1 MGLPLELLMTRGS
14 LELEVCSVTV
24 FSSPLIDLP
33 GFFDIFKS
41 QKVKS
46 PSYIEVKM
54 AREGFYPIRMLVLDL
69 MQNSSKYF

>member
-14 LELEVCSVTV
+14 LELEVYSVTV
-24 FSSPLIDLP
+24 FPSPLIDLP

-46 PSYIEVKM
+46 PSYTEVKM
-54 AREGFYPIRMLVLDL
+54 AREGFYPIKMLIVDL
-69 MQNSSKYF
+69 MRDSSKYF